1 MNTQTNSKPSV
12 LPSNEWSKV
21 MNTQT
26 RSKSMERIIRFLF
39 ILFAILALSSC
50 IYGDRAASSSCSLG
64 KRVTIDVTDARPR
77 EFFDQFS
84 KELNCKITVYPFFM
98 HTITVHMENVRA
110 SEILVAVCPQLDA
123 KWIYNVGG
131 QLSIMPL
138 TARDKR
144 NIQAQEE
151 WWKKFEILLP
161 QGMVFEEASVS
172 SVLAEISAAS
182 GLEITPWE
190 GEGDQKVTLDI
201 SGMTVNEALK
211 AVVRQIEDCEGV
223 VLIKSWDGHS
233 TSQYRLVD
241 KP

>member
-1 MNTQTNSKPSV
+1 
-12 LPSNEWSKV
+12 

-26 RSKSMERIIRFLF
+26 RSKSMDKTILFFF
-39 ILFAILALSSC
+39 ILFAVLVLSSC
-50 IYGDRAASSSCSLG
+50 SSGDRAASTSCSID

-77 EFFDQFS
+77 EIFGQLSDQ
-84 KELNCKITVYPFFM
+84 LNCRITFYPFFM
-98 HTITVHMENVRA
+98 RTVTVHMKNVRA
-110 SEILVAVCPQLDA
+110 SDVIVAVCQQLDA

-131 QLSIMPL
+131 RLSIMPL
-138 TARDKR
+138 TASDKK

-151 WWKKFEILLP
+151 WWKKFEIILP
-161 QGMVFEEASVS
+161 QGLNFEKAPVS

-190 GEGDQKVTLDI
+190 GEGDRKLTLDI
-201 SGMTVNEALK
+201 SGMTVNKALE
-211 AVVRQIEDCEGV
+211 AVVHQIDDSIGV
-223 VLIKSWDGHS
+223 VLVKSWDGHS